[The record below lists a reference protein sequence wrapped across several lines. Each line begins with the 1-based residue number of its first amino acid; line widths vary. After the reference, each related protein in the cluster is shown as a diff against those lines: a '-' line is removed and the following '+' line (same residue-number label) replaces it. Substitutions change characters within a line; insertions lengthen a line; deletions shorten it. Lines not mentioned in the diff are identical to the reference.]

1 MATSGARASA
11 HRGVAVRASQR
22 EEPCIAEFTGL
33 FGSDRGGPQ
42 LINSRPA
49 TSLQEAREL
58 REEATP
64 TQSPKRDLEVL
75 VREGVQGREPEA
87 ENAPRKLVLLESKSP
102 GE

>member
-22 EEPCIAEFTGL
+22 EEPCIAEFTGIW
-33 FGSDRGGPQ
+33 SDRGGPQ
-42 LINSRPA
+42 LIDSRPA